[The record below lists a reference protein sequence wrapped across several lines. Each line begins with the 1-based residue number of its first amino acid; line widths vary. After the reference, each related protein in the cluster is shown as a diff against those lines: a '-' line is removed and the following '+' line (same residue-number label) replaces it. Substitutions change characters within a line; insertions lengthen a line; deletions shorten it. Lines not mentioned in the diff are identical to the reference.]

1 MSTVRSAPA
10 KMTAL
15 PRTLGLIDS
24 AAIVLG
30 IVIGAGI
37 FLVPRLVAQ
46 ALPSAPLILTVW
58 ITSGVLVF
66 FGALAYAEMGAM
78 MPETGGHYVYL
89 RESYG
94 PLAGFL
100 CGWTFALVVLS
111 AAMAWLAVSFS
122 ITLGYFVP
130 LSPLTSKVIALGL
143 IAALSAA
150 NYLGIRLG
158 AAVQRLLTALK
169 ILGLAMVVGS
179 AFLPNRGK
187 VAADWSLSGA
197 GFTWSAAGV
206 AMVAVVLCY
215 DGWPSLSNV
224 AGEIQNPKRN
234 IPLSLGLGL
243 AAIVAIYTLANVA
256 YMRVLPVEVIAT
268 SDRTGAAVAER
279 TLGPAGGTILS
290 LTILLSIAG
299 AINGFIMTAPRLLFA
314 MAQDGLMFQKLAAIH
329 PRYQTLSFGI
339 VAQAI
344 WTAALILTGS
354 FETLVSY
361 AMIAAWFFYGLAVA
375 GVVILRRKFPDRAR
389 PYRMWGYPV
398 TPALFVAVALWFVG
412 NTWITQPG
420 PSTVAFLIVASGV
433 PVFFIWRALQ
443 RRA

>member
-1 MSTVRSAPA
+1 
-10 KMTAL
+10 MTEL

-37 FLVPRLVAQ
+37 FLAPRLVAQ
-46 ALPSAPLILTVW
+46 ALPSPPLILAVW

-89 RESYG
+89 RECYG

-100 CGWTFALVVLS
+100 CGWTFSLVVLW

-122 ITLGYFVP
+122 ITLGYFVG
-130 LSPLTSKVIALGL
+130 LSPRMSKLIALLL
-143 IAALSAA
+143 IAALSTV

-158 AAVQRLLTALK
+158 AAVQKLLTALK
-169 ILGLAMVVGS
+169 ILGLALVVGS
-179 AFLPNRGK
+179 AFLPGRGT
-187 VAADWSLSGA
+187 VHLDWWLPRA
-197 GFTWSAAGV
+197 GFTWSAVGV

-224 AGEIQNPKRN
+224 AGEIKNPRRN

-243 AAIVAIYTLANVA
+243 VGIVAIYTLANVA
-256 YMRVLPVEVIAT
+256 YMRVLPVAVIAA

-279 TLGPAGGTILS
+279 TLGPAGGAIFS

-314 MAQDGLMFQKLAAIH
+314 MAQDGLMFRKLAEIH

-339 VAQAI
+339 VAQAV
-344 WTAALILTGS
+344 WTAVLILTGS

-361 AMIAAWFFYGLAVA
+361 AMIAAWFFYGLTVA
-375 GVVILRRKFPDRAR
+375 GVAILRRKYPNRVR

-398 TPALFVAVALWFVG
+398 TPALFVLVALWFVG

-433 PVFFIWRALQ
+433 PVYFIWRRL
-443 RRA
+443 RGRV